1 MKVWSLGRLA
11 LGSAMFCAGAVA
23 APGTRPVTVATI
35 APGAGL
41 ADTGKAHALDL
52 KSVVVPASETARTLD
67 LGYEIRVGGLTL
79 ASMDL
84 KAIMDGERYVASSL
98 IATKGLADLFVSSN
112 VQALATGSVLGRSI
126 VPRTYNSDIQGGEK
140 RQLVGLLFG
149 DKGPI
154 SIDSAPA
161 YDTRFPV
168 SEELKL
174 STIDPVSGILFVA
187 LGSSASA
194 SAPCGL
200 NVPVFDG
207 RRRYDLKLVY
217 ESNDKISSKGVYDG
231 PALHCV
237 AHYQR
242 VAGFKPPKNG
252 RKPTVVP
259 PIDIWLAPLAGGELL
274 VPVRM
279 EIDSDFGGIVAR
291 AVHLKVAGPAPQG

>member
-1 MKVWSLGRLA
+1 MKVWTPGRLA
-11 LGSAMFCAGAVA
+11 LVGVMFCGVAFA
-23 APGTRPVTVATI
+23 APSARPVNLASI
-35 APGAGL
+35 APGPAE
-41 ADTGKAHALDL
+41 TGKAHPLDL
-52 KSVVVPASETARTLD
+52 KSSVVPASEEARTLD
-67 LGYEIRVGGLTL
+67 IGYEIRVGGLTL

-84 KAIMDGERYVASSL
+84 KAVMEGGRYIASSL
-98 IATKGLADLFVSSN
+98 IATKGLADLFASSN
-112 VQALATGSVLGRSI
+112 VQALATGSVLGHSI

-154 SIDSAPA
+154 SIDSAPP
-161 YDTRFPV
+161 YDSRFPV
-168 SEELKL
+168 SEELRL
-174 STIDPVSGILFVA
+174 STVDPVSGILFVA
-187 LGSSASA
+187 LGSSANA
-194 SAPCGL
+194 SAPCGI

-252 RKPTVVP
+252 KRPTVVP

-274 VPVRM
+274 VPVRL

-291 AVHLKVAGPAPQG
+291 AVHLKVAGRAPQG